1 LFEFLERSSDLQAT
15 TLAVTF
21 WHLWDTR
28 NKLREE
34 GGSLHPSSVVVKV
47 KSYSLSV
54 SVSGGDSG
62 DGHDPDEPGQ
72 GGGNLVDDQVNMET
86 ENATNLSPAPPQPP
100 AAPAGSYTSLP
111 GAKSVMCDKL
121 GMSVG
126 GSSRFSVPSP
136 ARSLPDKLDYGL
148 MDETVWDWEGCL
160 EKPSHIDVDDV
171 EHATLSQLGEKSVNL
186 AYCSQILQSMEDSD
200 NGSVRSEKE
209 EAEDEDLVCLDADVC
224 NKLSGVKKTLLPFL
238 DEASDG
244 MKRMLDNK
252 KKDKWGPVIATRRSS
267 RNHGDVNVM
276 EKAKEYQ
283 RRKNLDVP
291 PYFKGNSFAVLQN
304 DSLVSASDAV
314 DIVIGQND
322 SQQNEIINLLID
334 KELVLNHDFAIK
346 KTLKRCCHLLMI
358 YVLMLNYLLIVLVLI
373 LYMVREVARSVIS

>member
-1 LFEFLERSSDLQAT
+1 
-15 TLAVTF
+15 
-21 WHLWDTR
+21 
-28 NKLREE
+28 
-34 GGSLHPSSVVVKV
+34 
-47 KSYSLSV
+47 
-54 SVSGGDSG
+54 
-62 DGHDPDEPGQ
+62 
-72 GGGNLVDDQVNMET
+72 
-86 ENATNLSPAPPQPP
+86 
-100 AAPAGSYTSLP
+100 
-111 GAKSVMCDKL
+111 MCDKL
-121 GMSVG
+121 GMSLFVG

-136 ARSLPDKLDYGL
+136 ARSLPDKLEYGL

-160 EKPSHIDVDDV
+160 EKPSHIDVDHV
-171 EHATLSQLGEKSVNL
+171 EQDTLSQLGEKSVNL

-200 NGSVRSEKE
+200 NGSVRSKKE
-209 EAEDEDLVCLDADVC
+209 EAADEDLVCLDAYVC

-276 EKAKEYQ
+276 EKAKEYE

-304 DSLVSASDAV
+304 DSLVSASDVV
-314 DIVIGQND
+314 DIMIGHND
-322 SQQNEIINLLID
+322 SQHNEIINLLID

-346 KTLKRCCHLLMI
+346 NPKE
-358 YVLMLNYLLIVLVLI
+358 VLPPYDDLC
-373 LYMVREVARSVIS
+373 ADA

>member
-1 LFEFLERSSDLQAT
+1 
-15 TLAVTF
+15 
-21 WHLWDTR
+21 
-28 NKLREE
+28 
-34 GGSLHPSSVVVKV
+34 
-47 KSYSLSV
+47 
-54 SVSGGDSG
+54 
-62 DGHDPDEPGQ
+62 
-72 GGGNLVDDQVNMET
+72 
-86 ENATNLSPAPPQPP
+86 
-100 AAPAGSYTSLP
+100 
-111 GAKSVMCDKL
+111 
-121 GMSVG
+121 
-126 GSSRFSVPSP
+126 
-136 ARSLPDKLDYGL
+136 
-148 MDETVWDWEGCL
+148 
-160 EKPSHIDVDDV
+160 
-171 EHATLSQLGEKSVNL
+171 
-186 AYCSQILQSMEDSD
+186 MEDSD

-346 KTLKRCCHLLMI
+346 NPEEVLPPFDDLCADAQLPVNSSGVNSLYGQGGSQVCDQLTDPESGISKTPWT
-358 YVLMLNYLLIVLVLI
+358 LVCSKKHKNKNNDRKF
-373 LYMVREVARSVIS
+373 MEC